1 MGNGDAGETIGSRL
15 CRDEQQLWQVKATPL
30 PVTDV
35 CEGTCVDDGA
45 GGERGG
51 KQQPF
56 LPALQGP
63 PSSPSPAGS
72 WNGTQGVKGANYP
85 MAYSLVPLLVVSW

>member
-1 MGNGDAGETIGSRL
+1 MQGKPLDQDYAGMSSNCGKSKPHL
-15 CRDEQQLWQVKATPL
+15 FPL
-30 PVTDV
+30 MDV
-35 CEGTCVDDGA
+35 REGTCVDDGA